1 MKKYMFTAI
10 SIALVLTMNFPIF
23 AQGSKELKS
32 NEVAGF
38 FITASDFSSG
48 KLSQPTDNKHKG
60 DKIRLSQ
67 FFISPNISVIEQGI
81 ENKYPKDSI
90 FAIKDHNPCN
100 L

>member
-1 MKKYMFTAI
+1 MFTAI

-60 DKIRLSQ
+60 DNIRLSQ
-67 FFISPNISVIEQGI
+67 FFISTNITVIEQGI
-81 ENKYPKDSI
+81 ENKYLKDSI
-90 FAIKDHNPCN
+90 FAIKGHNPCN